1 VANYLDFLPVLD
13 RYVRDRPDGCVRGGF
28 EMLEIA
34 REAGLVAP
42 GDESPAN
49 WAGLLVEHGYLSHG
63 PRSMGDRHPEIPG
76 RMWGSSMVQR
86 YSDYRLTPA
95 GRQEADRL
103 RREAR
108 EVRTDAAL
116 GRGFPH
122 LLVEWLTVSQRQ
134 AIAELLA
141 ALQAGL
147 DADRAGDAIGA
158 AKDLVEA
165 ACKIVLERSGQE
177 VGRSPTLPTLFRRA
191 LEASG
196 ANSSIGHDLGL
207 SLTAVVQ
214 RLAEARNSAGAGH
227 GRAAIPERSS
237 REALLSASAAA
248 AVAGFLLALPPS
260 PKSKTP

>member
-1 VANYLDFLPVLD
+1 MIPAMANYLDFLPVLD
-13 RYVRDRPDGCVRGGF
+13 RYVRDRPDGCVRGGY

-34 REAGLVAP
+34 RDAGLVAA

-63 PRSMGDRHPEIPG
+63 PHSMGDQRPEIPG
-76 RMWGSSMVQR
+76 RMWDSSLVQR
-86 YSDYRLTPA
+86 YSDYRLTAA

-122 LLVEWLTVSQRQ
+122 LLVAWLTASQRQ
-134 AIAELLA
+134 AIAEPLA

-165 ACKIVLERSGQE
+165 ACKIVLQRGGQE
-177 VGRSPTLPTLFRRA
+177 IDGSPKLPKLFRQA
-191 LEASG
+191 LEAGG
-196 ANSSIGHDLGL
+196 AGSSIGNDLGL

-214 RLAEARNSAGAGH
+214 RLGEARNSAGAGH
-227 GRAAIPERSS
+227 GRAAVPERSS

-248 AVAGFLLALPPS
+248 AVAGYLLALP
-260 PKSKTP
+260 